1 MKYYVTKINDNGN
14 IAVDDTILVKDVQSA
29 AGSRILEGFKPL
41 FSAEAVTRLENK
53 GYTISGKTNV
63 GEFGL
68 DLAGEFS
75 YYAEK
80 SADIKGAAAE
90 LVANGEVKAALGVD
104 MNGSTRRSA
113 ALSGVDF
120 LKPTYGTVSRYGIIS
135 CAASGEQLG
144 VYAKNAEG
152 IKEIMDVIAGH
163 DDKDGTSLRNESYD
177 YTINSDVSGKKVCI
191 IKELMEKDLSKYESL
206 SLIYKKNNVK
216 ILSFDMEEYPKNLKI
231 LSSPPLVIYCR
242 GKFINLNERFCISVV
257 GTRKITDYGINC
269 TKNITSDIARRGA
282 VIVSGMAAGVDSYAH
297 NAALDEGMPTVAV
310 IGTGVN
316 MVYPKSNSALM
327 KRIME
332 NGMVISEYQ
341 FNSEPKPWHFPE
353 RNRIIAGLSKGT
365 LVVEGEEQSGSLITA
380 NYAIEFNR
388 DVFAVPGN
396 IDSLMSKGTNNLI
409 KKGAYAAVSAE
420 DVLGQYRDVYG
431 HLLKPILRTPADVS
445 DYEKEYEK
453 QETAKEIISLDGL
466 SDKEKIYTCL
476 GADAMHIDVIC
487 EMTNLSAQVVNS
499 SLLML
504 ELEGKIMSYAGNM
517 YSRKD
522 I

>member
-41 FSAEAVTRLENK
+41 FSAEAATRLENK

-163 DDKDGTSLRNESYD
+163 DNKDGTSLRNESYD

-191 IKELMEKDLSKYESL
+191 IKELMDKADDDVKAKVKAYADALSK
-206 SLIYKKNNVK
+206 K
-216 ILSFDMEEYPKNLKI
+216 
-231 LSSPPLVIYCR
+231 
-242 GKFINLNERFCISVV
+242 G
-257 GTRKITDYGINC
+257 
-269 TKNITSDIARRGA
+269 
-282 VIVSGMAAGVDSYAH
+282 
-297 NAALDEGMPTVAV
+297 VAV
-310 IGTGVN
+310 
-316 MVYPKSNSALM
+316 
-327 KRIME
+327 
-332 NGMVISEYQ
+332 
-341 FNSEPKPWHFPE
+341 
-353 RNRIIAGLSKGT
+353 
-365 LVVEGEEQSGSLITA
+365 EE
-380 NYAIEFNR
+380 
-388 DVFAVPGN
+388 
-396 IDSLMSKGTNNLI
+396 
-409 KKGAYAAVSAE
+409 
-420 DVLGQYRDVYG
+420 
-431 HLLKPILRTPADVS
+431 
-445 DYEKEYEK
+445 
-453 QETAKEIISLDGL
+453 ISLDIFNVANTAWQIL
-466 SDKEKIYTCL
+466 MTAETCNNVSRYD
-476 GADAMHIDVIC
+476 GVKYGHRATEYKNID
-487 EMTNLSAQVVNS
+487 ELYVNS
-499 SLLML
+499 RTEGFNFLTKAVILYGSDVLSKNRYKDCYDKSLRVRRVIAEKFEELMKNYDAVL
-504 ELEGKIMSYAGNM
+504 TPVCSKTAYGEYNIKDAFGKVFEESVFTAVANLTGTPALVSGGVQLMGKHFSESTLLSLAGAVE
-517 YSRKD
+517 KEVK
-522 I
+522 